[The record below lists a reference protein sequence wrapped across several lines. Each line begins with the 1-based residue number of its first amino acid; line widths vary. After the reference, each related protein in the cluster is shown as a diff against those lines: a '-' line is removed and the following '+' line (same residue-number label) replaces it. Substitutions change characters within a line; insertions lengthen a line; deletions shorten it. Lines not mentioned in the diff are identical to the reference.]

1 MEWEE
6 FCFKISNML
15 RHCENK
21 IQLNCEADKITYII
35 ENVKYTYTIDEFE
48 GLKKF
53 AEQYEFDNYA
63 IYNGHEYE
71 TMVNVVD
78 SYSRRAFSALFE
90 DRLLNL
96 SIRVDMAYYQ
106 AS

>member
-48 GLKKF
+48 GLKSLQNNMNLIIMQFITDMSMKLWLTLLILIH
-53 AEQYEFDNYA
+53 E
-63 IYNGHEYE
+63 GHSQPFLK
-71 TMVNVVD
+71 TGC
-78 SYSRRAFSALFE
+78 
-90 DRLLNL
+90 
-96 SIRVDMAYYQ
+96 
-106 AS
+106 

>member
-53 AEQYEFDNYA
+53 AEQY
-63 IYNGHEYE
+63 
-71 TMVNVVD
+71 
-78 SYSRRAFSALFE
+78 
-90 DRLLNL
+90 
-96 SIRVDMAYYQ
+96 
-106 AS
+106 